1 MHWYKFKRLK
11 IIVVAVIL
19 CMSALA
25 LFSCTAVETVQRAI
39 TNRFTSEESL
49 DLAVEITQNF
59 LDALVDKNYSLAYE
73 LISSQD
79 RQEYSLEEFEKEFND
94 VTDITYFEINWVEV
108 KNNIAVVCID
118 FMDSYDGEEKLYKDQ
133 EISLVKEEE
142 QWKINFAQ

>member
-25 LFSCTAVETVQRAI
+25 LFSCTAIETVQRAI